1 MRHEPRAS
9 EDNNMKPF
17 ELRKVILVLCGG
29 GSKGAVEVGFY
40 RALQDLGV
48 PIDGI
53 VGASI
58 GAVNGAFI
66 AAGTPID
73 EIIELWRRI
82 TFSDLFAF
90 NWELLWSPRMATSLF
105 TNRKLRRF
113 LARHLSTRFEDL
125 MMPLTII
132 GTDLRTGETVLLERG
147 NLIDA
152 ILGSIAIPGV
162 LPPVT
167 IEGREIIDGGLANNV
182 PLDVAAKKGA
192 RLVLAMRCGCRR
204 PLARAP
210 QGILGILS
218 RSFDIGL
225 DSRSHCELEPYQD
238 RTQFVVFE
246 PCLDENIGL
255 LDFSHSAEL
264 IEIGYQFALSEAR
277 ALSEQLEQR
286 IH

>member
-1 MRHEPRAS
+1 MRHEPQAS

-17 ELRKVILVLCGG
+17 ELRKVGLVLCGG

-40 RALQDLGV
+40 RALVELGV

-66 AAGTPID
+66 AAGIPVSQIAD
-73 EIIELWRRI
+73 LWRKVK
-82 TFSDLFAF
+82 FSDLFAF
-90 NWELLWSPRMATSLF
+90 NWKLLWNPRTAASLYD
-105 TNRKLRRF
+105 NRKLRRF
-113 LARHLSTRFEDL
+113 LGRYLPTRFEDL
-125 MMPLTII
+125 VMPLTII
-132 GTDLRTGETVLLERG
+132 GTDLRTGEAVLLERG
-147 NLIDA
+147 NLMEA

-167 IEGREIIDGGLANNV
+167 IEGREIVDGGLANNL

-192 RLVLAMRCGCRR
+192 QLVLAMRCGCRR
-204 PLARAP
+204 PLASAP
-210 QGILGILS
+210 SGILGMLS

-225 DSRSHCELEPYQD
+225 SRRGQCELEPYQD
-238 RTQFVVFE
+238 RTQFLVLE

-264 IEIGYQFALSEAR
+264 IEIGYQFALSKAR
-277 ALSEQLEQR
+277 ALSEHLEPS
-286 IH
+286 IG